1 MVTFLLAQ
9 PNIDINAED
18 DHGLTIT
25 VLQHATEF
33 IKLEIMKILLKN
45 GARDEGILDIVADN
59 IKSGRLI
66 QFKRI
71 FQFLV
76 KEVGLAVTQQ
86 IVDKVTEP
94 GRRLLLRRSFPR
106 CSAVQ
111 PTEE

>member
-9 PNIDINAED
+9 PNIDIDVED

-25 VLQHATEF
+25 ALQHATEF
-33 IKLEIMKILLKN
+33 IQLEIMKILLKN

-59 IKSGRLI
+59 IKSSRLI

-76 KEVGLAVTQQ
+76 KEVGLAQLAVTQQ
-86 IVDKVTEP
+86 IVDKVT
-94 GRRLLLRRSFPR
+94 
-106 CSAVQ
+106 
-111 PTEE
+111 